1 MLKEFKEFISRGSV
15 LDLAVGVIIGGA
27 FTGIVTKLTDN
38 VITPLIGLVIS
49 LIFPGTKNVEDATK
63 GLSFSVNGIKFDYGA
78 VISAVITFLITAFV
92 LFLIIKAV
100 NKANTIIPKKEAE
113 EMEEEEPETTEAILN
128 DIRELLI
135 EQNKIEAS
143 QKKEE

>member
-63 GLSFSVNGIKFDYGA
+63 GLIFSVNGIKFDYGA

-100 NKANTIIPKKEAE
+100 NKANAIIPKKEAE

-128 DIRELLI
+128 DIRELLV
-135 EQNKIEAS
+135 EQNKREKLN
-143 QKKEE
+143 QQDE